1 MFSNKSE
8 KCAKNFY
15 ILSILSIILW
25 LSTSCITI
33 FIYKHNL
40 KSDINNVEN
49 EEVVKK
55 IVDDYFNSYYK
66 SPMNE
71 PVWVSS
77 PVGPRISKK
86 TEIKAAADGIV
97 VEHWPAPDGYYKGH
111 PIYGGYIVLQH
122 DNGTYT
128 VYAHM
133 SRTNVHTGDKV
144 KQGQKIGVIG
154 DTGIATGVHL
164 HFEIVLTPHN
174 FIKITT

>member
-1 MFSNKSE
+1 MVTRM
-8 KCAKNFY
+8 
-15 ILSILSIILW
+15 L
-25 LSTSCITI
+25 
-33 FIYKHNL
+33 
-40 KSDINNVEN
+40 
-49 EEVVKK
+49 
-55 IVDDYFNSYYK
+55 
-66 SPMNE
+66 
-71 PVWVSS
+71 
-77 PVGPRISKK
+77 R
-86 TEIKAAADGIV
+86 
-97 VEHWPAPDGYYKGH
+97 
-111 PIYGGYIVLQH
+111 YGGYIVLQH